1 MTQYKKTPVFVRL
14 VVALLVISLLVPIGT
29 DVSAADYEQTRASY
43 YLSLYGSYVH
53 PAGNGLVQVW
63 FYVDGTGYMDEI
75 GALTIELYECPTN
88 SSNIEDWEWK
98 ETFKYDTTPG
108 MLSYNDD
115 YHSGHVDYPDGKPG
129 WWYKAYVCIWGG
141 KDGDGDTRYFW
152 TSAKQAT

>member
-1 MTQYKKTPVFVRL
+1 MCGKKHIVKSVIG
-14 VVALLVISLLVPIGT
+14 LLLAFSILCSISVS
-29 DVSAADYEQTRASY
+29 VSAEETIQPRASE
-43 YLSLYGSYVH
+43 YLSVYGAYVYY
-53 PAGNGLVQVW
+53 AGYGLIQVY
-63 FYVDGTGYMDEI
+63 FNAQGTGHEDEL
-75 GALTIELYECPTN
+75 GALSIQIYECSTN
-88 SSNIEDWEWK
+88 SSNINDWEWK
-98 ETFKYDTTPG
+98 ATFTHDTTPG